1 MQASFFGRIVA
12 YPWQLRTADVWIG
25 TSDGVTEWVYARP
38 GGFGEAAAA
47 CRARPR
53 EDYPGPLRTAASACD
68 QPPAQRARPG
78 MTRTIW
84 LADDRMRIIVS
95 TLPAE
100 AR

>member
-1 MQASFFGRIVA
+1 MSGLKALILARLPIFCLGGLRLIERGDTFVVEPSRVQASFFGRIVA

-53 EDYPGPLRTAASACD
+53 EDYPGPLRTPASA
-68 QPPAQRARPG
+68 
-78 MTRTIW
+78 
-84 LADDRMRIIVS
+84 
-95 TLPAE
+95 
-100 AR
+100 